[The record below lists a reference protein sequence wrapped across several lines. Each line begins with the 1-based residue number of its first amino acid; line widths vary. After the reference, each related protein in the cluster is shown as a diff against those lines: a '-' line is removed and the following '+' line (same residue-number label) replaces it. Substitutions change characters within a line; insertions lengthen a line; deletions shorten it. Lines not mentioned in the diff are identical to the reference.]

1 MLANFFGKSKPV
13 NFILIIVLFLLYY
26 LMSAFVPINEQ
37 IDLTK
42 FLNVFIVFPLFLVL
56 FFMYNFLLSKNRLTE
71 DNSYAFLLFTIGIGC
86 LPEVIL
92 DYKTI
97 GVYILLFLFLRRAYS
112 LRTLKS
118 VYQKLFDSGF
128 WIGVLL
134 LLSPY
139 YIVYVALLYISV
151 LLFLKITLRNILIPI
166 LGILTPLFL
175 YFTYL
180 FWNDDIV
187 TFYNLF
193 AFNLGTDFSY
203 YNTDFYIIIFAVFG
217 VFTVGSMVLKSGS
230 IFSVS
235 NKFKRIWVLLIAH
248 LVIAIVFISLVEV
261 KNGTELVSVLIPVT
275 FIIAN
280 WLQSVKKNWLT
291 NIVLIL
297 FLVLSF
303 AIHFIA

>member
-1 MLANFFGKSKPV
+1 M
-13 NFILIIVLFLLYY
+13 
-26 LMSAFVPINEQ
+26 
-37 IDLTK
+37 
-42 FLNVFIVFPLFLVL
+42 
-56 FFMYNFLLSKNRLTE
+56 
-71 DNSYAFLLFTIGIGC
+71 
-86 LPEVIL
+86 
-92 DYKTI
+92 
-97 GVYILLFLFLRRAYS
+97 
-112 LRTLKS
+112 
-118 VYQKLFDSGF
+118 
-128 WIGVLL
+128 LL